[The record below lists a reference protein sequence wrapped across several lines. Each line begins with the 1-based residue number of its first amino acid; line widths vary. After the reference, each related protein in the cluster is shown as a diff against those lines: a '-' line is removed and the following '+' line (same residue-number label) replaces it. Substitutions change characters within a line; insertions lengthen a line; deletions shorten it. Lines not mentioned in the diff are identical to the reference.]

1 MNELFKAAR
10 DVDAVLSRLE
20 LPHCLIGGLAV
31 NRWGRPRATQDV
43 DFTVLVDFGEERAVS
58 EAILK
63 EFRPRIDDAVR
74 FAVTNRV
81 LLAENDAGVP
91 IDIGLAGFPFEEAII
106 SRATGF
112 EFDEAV
118 VVPTACAEDLIVLK
132 AIAGRGHDWADIEG
146 IIVRQSDRLDWEL
159 ITSQLSALA
168 ELLPEADLLPRLG
181 RMRGELAEE
190 EETDA

>member
-43 DFTVLVDFGEERAVS
+43 DFIVLVDFGEERDVS

-63 EFRPRIDDAVR
+63 EFRPRIDDTVR

>member
-1 MNELFKAAR
+1 
-10 DVDAVLSRLE
+10 
-20 LPHCLIGGLAV
+20 
-31 NRWGRPRATQDV
+31 
-43 DFTVLVDFGEERAVS
+43 
-58 EAILK
+58 
-63 EFRPRIDDAVR
+63 VR

-159 ITSQLSALA
+159 ITPQLSALA

-181 RMRGELAEE
+181 QMRDEL
-190 EETDA
+190 